1 MIIFETKLKTLTNLS
16 GKLREVDNM
25 LLELLQGSD
34 SGGFLLIQDSA
45 NYSGKHLLKSFINA
59 ALHRDEDVHVLL
71 FETSEEELN
80 KGFEE
85 IQLQRLHIHNAYE
98 DPLGW
103 TKKADFTVKHFCL
116 NDLTQVLKDTSH
128 QNNPIVVIDS
138 LSWILRHVCTT
149 TVCSTLHQLKKG
161 GSVRAI
167 IGLLHADMH
176 PKGTV
181 GSVCH
186 LATSHI
192 AVTPCKTGDNCLA
205 KITKRT
211 KSGKVLQDE
220 HTFSIKEDLT
230 VMLHKS
236 LNTAPQQIVAE
247 EHEMDPTANLTFN
260 LRLTDKEREAKEKLS
275 LPFMFSKEKK
285 KAILH
290 SGANLGRILYEP
302 DANDDF
308 DQEDPDDDL
317 DV

>member
-1 MIIFETKLKTLTNLS
+1 
-16 GKLREVDNM
+16 M
-25 LLELLQGSD
+25 LLELLQGND

-45 NYSGKHLLKSFINA
+45 DFPGKHLMRSFIRA
-59 ALHRDEDVHVLL
+59 ALHRDEDVHVFI
-71 FETSEEELN
+71 FETSEEEL
-80 KGFEE
+80 KEGFED
-85 IQLQRLHIHNAYE
+85 IQIQKLHIHDAYQ

-103 TKKADFTVKHFCL
+103 RKRSAFRVQHFCL
-116 NDLTQVLKDTSH
+116 NDLTQILKQTS
-128 QNNPIVVIDS
+128 QKTPTVVIDS
-138 LSWILRHVCTT
+138 LSWILRHVSTT
-149 TVCSTLHQLKKG
+149 AFCSTIHQLKKG

-167 IGLLHADMH
+167 IGLIHADMH
-176 PKGTV
+176 AKGTV

-192 AVTPCKTGDNCLA
+192 AVTPGNTADHCMA

-220 HTFSIKEDLT
+220 HIFSIQDDLT
-230 VMLHKS
+230 VMLQKPS
-236 LNTAPQQIVAE
+236 NTVPQQMAQE
-247 EHEMDPTANLTFN
+247 EPEMDPTANLTFN
-260 LRLTDKEREAKEKLS
+260 LRLSDKEREAKESLS

-290 SGANLGRILYEP
+290 SDANKGRILYEP

>member
-1 MIIFETKLKTLTNLS
+1 
-16 GKLREVDNM
+16 M
-25 LLELLQGSD
+25 LLELLQGND
-34 SGGFLLIQDSA
+34 SGGFLLIQDTV
-45 NYSGKHLLKSFINA
+45 NCSGRHLLKSFISA

-71 FETSEEELN
+71 YETSEEELN

-85 IQLQRLHIHNAYE
+85 IQTQRLRIHNAYK

-103 TKKADFTVKHFCL
+103 TKKTDFTVQHFCL
-116 NDLTQVLKDTSH
+116 NDLTQLLKQTSH
-128 QNNPIVVIDS
+128 QKNPVVVIDS
-138 LSWILRHVCTT
+138 FSWILRHVCTT
-149 TVCSTLHQLKKG
+149 TLCSTLHQLKKG

-167 IGLLHADMH
+167 IGLLHGDMH

-192 AVTPCKTGDNCLA
+192 TVTPGSTGDSCLA

-220 HTFSIKEDLT
+220 HTFSITEDLT
-230 VMLHKS
+230 VLLHKS
-236 LNTAPQQIVAE
+236 SNTVAQQIVQE
-247 EHEMDPTANLTFN
+247 EEEMDPSANLTFN
-260 LRLTDKEREAKEKLS
+260 LRLSDKEREAKEKLS
-275 LPFMFSKEKK
+275 LPFTFSKEKK

-290 SGANLGRILYEP
+290 SGANSGRILYEP

>member
-1 MIIFETKLKTLTNLS
+1 
-16 GKLREVDNM
+16 M
-25 LLELLQGSD
+25 LLELLQGNE
-34 SGGFLLIQDSA
+34 SGGFLLLQDTA
-45 NYSGKHLLKSFINA
+45 DYSGKHLLRSFIRA

-71 FETSEEELN
+71 FETSEEEL
-80 KGFEE
+80 KEGFEE
-85 IQLQRLHIHNAYE
+85 NLIPKLHIHNAYQ

-103 TKKADFTVKHFCL
+103 TKKAVFTVQNFCL
-116 NDLTQVLKDTSH
+116 NDLTQVLKQTSH
-128 QNNPIVVIDS
+128 QKTPVVVIDS

-161 GSVRAI
+161 DSARVI
-167 IGLLHADMH
+167 IGLIHADMH

-192 AVTPCKTGDNCLA
+192 AVTPGNTADHCMA
-205 KITKRT
+205 KVTKRT

-220 HTFSIKEDLT
+220 HTFSIRDDLT
-230 VMLHKS
+230 VMLQKPS
-236 LNTAPQQIVAE
+236 NTVPQQKVQE

-260 LRLTDKEREAKEKLS
+260 LRLSDKEREAKENLS
-275 LPFMFSKEKK
+275 LPFMFSREKK